1 MTLED
6 LDTWEGLFRAAEIY
20 ADWTDAQ
27 TPDIPGD
34 AKSMFVHDYYFNYF
48 QVGAESLGE
57 DFFRGDEL
65 AFGPAF
71 QAAWEPLA
79 RAALRGGVWLQG
91 GYATESIRTG
101 DSIVSVASSASILY
115 YSDVVTY
122 PDNTSEEITI
132 ISRPCPVF
140 ENGEKLVMQR
150 GAGFCT
156 VRSTPEREQAAVT
169 FLKWL
174 TEPDHNVEFVTR
186 TGYMPVTRAAFEN
199 ELPKAIEGLE
209 SAKYASLYQAYLD
222 TQANYEFY
230 VPPQLE
236 SYLSLETTLED
247 QVRSQLALA
256 VRIIWRPERP
266 GWSRSA
272 LSGSRPSGRSWSDNQ
287 KRGGNTVL
295 NKFRELRALNA
306 FAKKQSVGMQRKLM
320 LYWVS
325 MILVVFA
332 AVILLLSI
340 AGAFSQN
347 DEQLHEVMELQ
358 LKNTQDS
365 LASRLDRLTA
375 QSLNLSKEL
384 SREIEGELVRE
395 GISLQEVN
403 DDSERLLK
411 LQQIM
416 YPLVNTTLQ
425 TANCNGAYVI
435 LNATANTTLE
445 VADHSRS
452 GLYLRYTNLS
462 ASNPVAPTVVY
473 FRGIPDIARQKD
485 LELHNRWNLEFD
497 TDQIPGCREL
507 MDTPLD
513 RPAQRYFWSRRID
526 LKDTWESAM
535 LLCVPIVGSDGT
547 VYGVCGVELSALY
560 FQFSYP
566 ALEESSAPPLPFW
579 LPFRTAVFC
588 CRMDWWAASTVPIW
602 TVRRRSPS
610 IRDDTITNM
619 TRAPRGISAC
629 IRPSPSPRERRR
641 TPSGPLR
648 S

>member
-1 MTLED
+1 M
-6 LDTWEGLFRAAEIY
+6 
-20 ADWTDAQ
+20 
-27 TPDIPGD
+27 
-34 AKSMFVHDYYFNYF
+34 
-48 QVGAESLGE
+48 
-57 DFFRGDEL
+57 
-65 AFGPAF
+65 
-71 QAAWEPLA
+71 
-79 RAALRGGVWLQG
+79 
-91 GYATESIRTG
+91 
-101 DSIVSVASSASILY
+101 
-115 YSDVVTY
+115 
-122 PDNTSEEITI
+122 
-132 ISRPCPVF
+132 
-140 ENGEKLVMQR
+140 
-150 GAGFCT
+150 
-156 VRSTPEREQAAVT
+156 
-169 FLKWL
+169 
-174 TEPDHNVEFVTR
+174 
-186 TGYMPVTRAAFEN
+186 
-199 ELPKAIEGLE
+199 
-209 SAKYASLYQAYLD
+209 
-222 TQANYEFY
+222 
-230 VPPQLE
+230 
-236 SYLSLETTLED
+236 
-247 QVRSQLALA
+247 
-256 VRIIWRPERP
+256 
-266 GWSRSA
+266 
-272 LSGSRPSGRSWSDNQ
+272 
-287 KRGGNTVL
+287 L
-295 NKFRELRALNA
+295 NKFRELRALNT

-535 LLCVPIVGSDGT
+535 LLCVPIVGSDGS

-560 FQFSYP
+560 FQLSYP
-566 ALEESSAPPLPFW
+566 AAERQFGSVTVLAPIQDSRLLLSDGLVGSVNGTYLDGQETLAIHQGRYYNEYDTGAERYIGLHQTISISKGETEDTAWATAILIPQDSYAAYTAEIQKTWIIAALGLLVVLLALSFFLARRFVRPITDSLKRFQQEELPEQGLSSGISEVDELAEFLNARARNQRLEQGELPPNIAELFDQFVERKDLLTEAERNILRYYIDGHEIADIPDLAFIS
-579 LPFRTAVFC
+579 
-588 CRMDWWAASTVPIW
+588 MSTVRKHNRSIYEKLG
-602 TVRRRSPS
+602 VASRDELMLYIDLLRRCGRLQ
-610 IRDDTITNM
+610 
-619 TRAPRGISAC
+619 
-629 IRPSPSPRERRR
+629 E
-641 TPSGPLR
+641 LF
-648 S
+648 

>member
-1 MTLED
+1 M
-6 LDTWEGLFRAAEIY
+6 
-20 ADWTDAQ
+20 
-27 TPDIPGD
+27 
-34 AKSMFVHDYYFNYF
+34 
-48 QVGAESLGE
+48 
-57 DFFRGDEL
+57 
-65 AFGPAF
+65 
-71 QAAWEPLA
+71 
-79 RAALRGGVWLQG
+79 
-91 GYATESIRTG
+91 
-101 DSIVSVASSASILY
+101 
-115 YSDVVTY
+115 
-122 PDNTSEEITI
+122 
-132 ISRPCPVF
+132 
-140 ENGEKLVMQR
+140 
-150 GAGFCT
+150 
-156 VRSTPEREQAAVT
+156 
-169 FLKWL
+169 
-174 TEPDHNVEFVTR
+174 
-186 TGYMPVTRAAFEN
+186 
-199 ELPKAIEGLE
+199 
-209 SAKYASLYQAYLD
+209 
-222 TQANYEFY
+222 
-230 VPPQLE
+230 
-236 SYLSLETTLED
+236 
-247 QVRSQLALA
+247 
-256 VRIIWRPERP
+256 
-266 GWSRSA
+266 
-272 LSGSRPSGRSWSDNQ
+272 
-287 KRGGNTVL
+287 L
-295 NKFRELRALNA
+295 NKFRELWALNA

-425 TANCNGAYVI
+425 TANCKKLQQIMYPLVNTTLQTANCNGAYVI

-452 GLYLRYTNLS
+452 GLHLRYTNLS

-473 FRGIPDIARQKD
+473 FRGIPDIARQKE

-513 RPAQRYFWSRRID
+513 RPAESYFWSRRID

-547 VYGVCGVELSALY
+547 VYGICGVEISALY
-560 FQFSYP
+560 FQLSYP
-566 ALEESSAPPLPFW
+566 AVDGQFGSAVTVLAPIQDSRLLLSDGLVGSVNGTYLDGQETLVIHQGRYYNEYDASSERYIGLHRTIPISKGETENTAWAVAIMIPQDSYAAYTAEVQRTWVIAALGLLMVLLAISFFLARRFVRPITDSLKRFQQEGLPEQGLSSGISEVDELAEFLNARARNQRLEQGELPPNIAELFDQFVERKDLLTEAERNILRYYIDGHEIADIPDLAFIS
-579 LPFRTAVFC
+579 
-588 CRMDWWAASTVPIW
+588 MSTVRKHNRSIYEKLG
-602 TVRRRSPS
+602 VASRDELMLYIDLLRRCGRLQ
-610 IRDDTITNM
+610 
-619 TRAPRGISAC
+619 
-629 IRPSPSPRERRR
+629 E
-641 TPSGPLR
+641 LF
-648 S
+648 